1 MFNNTSLYN
10 VPVHSPYNSIMIER
24 HYMNEETYRRL
35 YLQPQPTLY
44 SPFNY
49 QMPTA
54 APTPVATAAIPR
66 PATATAT
73 TTATATATRPTPR
86 LNFLDLIFN
95 LTPIPSENNEPTASA
110 ITPQILNLNSRLEVF
125 HSALSSESNNNN
137 NNLNENI
144 CPICFD
150 ELVNNTI
157 VRTLNTCGH
166 SFHYVCFD
174 QWITNNLNCPVCRR
188 NVGET
193 QPRNTTPAEE
203 PSTREA
209 TFSFFNT
216 TNRTL

>member
-10 VPVHSPYNSIMIER
+10 VPSPYNSIMIER

-35 YLQPQPTLY
+35 YLQPQPALY

-49 QMPTA
+49 QMPITTQTP
-54 APTPVATAAIPR
+54 APVAPVATPR
-66 PATATAT
+66 PATAVTAAP
-73 TTATATATRPTPR
+73 TTATTRPTPR

-95 LTPIPSENNEPTASA
+95 LTPMPAENNEPTTSN
-110 ITPQILNLNSRLEVF
+110 ITPQILNSNSRLEVF
-125 HSALSSESNNNN
+125 HSALSSENN
-137 NNLNENI
+137 NENI

-174 QWITNNLNCPVCRR
+174 RWITNNLNCPVCRR
-188 NVGET
+188 NIGET
-193 QPRNTTPAEE
+193 QTRNTTTTTPEE
-203 PSTREA
+203 PSTRET
-209 TFSFFNT
+209 TFSFFN
-216 TNRTL
+216 RTL